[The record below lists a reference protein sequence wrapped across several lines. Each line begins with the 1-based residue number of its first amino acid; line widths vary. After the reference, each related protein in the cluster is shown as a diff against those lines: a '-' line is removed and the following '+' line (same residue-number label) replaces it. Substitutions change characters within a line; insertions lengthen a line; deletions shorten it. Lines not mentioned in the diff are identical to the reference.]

1 MQLTATAKDSKGNTV
16 PNQTFFWSSSNNNAS
31 VSQSG
36 VVTGIRSGSVTIR
49 ATELISGKN
58 GSVSIQVK

>member
-1 MQLTATAKDSKGNTV
+1 
-16 PNQTFFWSSSNNNAS
+16 
-31 VSQSG
+31 
-36 VVTGIRSGSVTIR
+36 VTGIRSGSVTIR